1 MNNTINNQNITN
13 SNANNIN
20 NNPNNINN
28 VNPTN
33 LNTNAQVSNQSIQ
46 SNINN
51 NSINNKNIQSNT
63 NNILGKNPNSSNE
76 QISSPFTKP
85 KKEKKK
91 SHSFIIFLLFII
103 ILGLVFYIYKDYQK
117 DIATKCSPLV
127 SSDNSLRKLDLNSNI
142 VKDLY
147 SKVSTNIREDV
158 ADNELD
164 DSMKLYLAYRQIP
177 NNKIYDS
184 NCNLFNN
191 TAMNSYICEENLEF
205 SPKAFKEE
213 TLQLE
218 YKKLFGED
226 QEFVN
231 GNIQLGNSCIG
242 GYQYIS
248 ERGEYVEGYC
258 KEVATTSYSVNKTL
272 TDAYVQGD
280 TITLKEKVRYYSS
293 EQVPE
298 ELKNGVYVYTFKL
311 DNNYNYVY
319 ISKTME

>member
-1 MNNTINNQNITN
+1 
-13 SNANNIN
+13 
-20 NNPNNINN
+20 
-28 VNPTN
+28 
-33 LNTNAQVSNQSIQ
+33 
-46 SNINN
+46 
-51 NSINNKNIQSNT
+51 
-63 NNILGKNPNSSNE
+63 
-76 QISSPFTKP
+76 
-85 KKEKKK
+85 
-91 SHSFIIFLLFII
+91 
-103 ILGLVFYIYKDYQK
+103 
-117 DIATKCSPLV
+117 
-127 SSDNSLRKLDLNSNI
+127 
-142 VKDLY
+142 
-147 SKVSTNIREDV
+147 
-158 ADNELD
+158 
-164 DSMKLYLAYRQIP
+164 MKLYLAYRQIP

-258 KEVATTSYSVNKTL
+258 KEVSTTSYSVNKTL

-280 TITLKEKVRYYSS
+280 TITIKEKVRYYSS